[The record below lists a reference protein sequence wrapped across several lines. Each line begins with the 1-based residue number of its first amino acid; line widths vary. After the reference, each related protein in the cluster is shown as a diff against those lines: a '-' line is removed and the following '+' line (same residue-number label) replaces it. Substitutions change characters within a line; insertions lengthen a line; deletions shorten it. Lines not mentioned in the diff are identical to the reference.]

1 MDPALRE
8 LISKGDPGDEVE
20 AILRLARGIA
30 QVPRLADEIS
40 NFGDIRT
47 IRVRRGD
54 IIRVWSDPKVAS
66 LKAARAITFDRPANP
81 PKDFFGTDTPLQ
93 AGPGLRRRPDGMP
106 GGGRNVIVGI
116 IDWGFDFAHPAFR
129 DPKGRSRIMALW
141 DQRSSV
147 LPSLTASPHP
157 YGYGQVFQ
165 RQRINQALRSA
176 EPYNALG
183 YHPGDADRGSGAH
196 GTHVADIAAGS
207 PRHNGE
213 GGVAPLAELVFV
225 HLAAD
230 RLAGLSDLGNSVRII
245 EAVDFINRMS
255 RGRPCVINLSLG
267 RQGGSK
273 TGLSLVERALDAF
286 AVSRDNACI
295 VQSAGNYFLSGCHAS
310 GTLKPGGVRTLNW
323 HTKRGDKT
331 ENELEIWYSDR
342 DRLKVSLTSPDG
354 RQTMTAALGDTRSI
368 RGPSGVEYARMY
380 NRAFEPNTQSH
391 NCNLFIRRGAP
402 HGRWQVRIEGEQI
415 VDGRFDAWIERD
427 AAGRRGQSRF
437 ASGDVDTTATI
448 GSIASGFNGIAVG
461 AAELR
466 GGYLKPA
473 KFGSSG
479 PTRDGRTKPDLVAPG
494 VRVLAARSAPSQ
506 ATSEQHL
513 NTRMSGASQA
523 SPFVAGVVAL
533 CLEAGGGHLD
543 FHDVRKAIL
552 STSLRPRGLRIAD
565 RLRLGAGMIDP
576 RAAVRAARQIGL
588 NNKTTHKEE
597 IV

>member
-20 AILRLARGIA
+20 AILRLAKGVT
-30 QVPRLADEIS
+30 QVPPLVDEVS
-40 NFGDIRT
+40 GFGDIRT
-47 IRVRRGD
+47 IRVQRGN
-54 IIRVWSDPKVAS
+54 IIRVWSDPKIAS

-81 PKDFFGTDTPLQ
+81 PEGFFGPGPSMT
-93 AGPGLRRRPDGMP
+93 AGVHPRRHP
-106 GGGRNVIVGI
+106 GGATGAGQGVIVGV

-129 DPKGRSRIMALW
+129 DPQGNSRILALW
-141 DQRSSV
+141 DQRSAT
-147 LPSLTASPHP
+147 LPSPSAPPQP
-157 YGYGQVFQ
+157 YGYGKVFL
-165 RQRINQALRSA
+165 RQQINRALRSA
-176 EPYNALG
+176 TPYQALG
-183 YHPGDADRGSGAH
+183 YHPGDADRGTGAH

-207 PRHNGE
+207 PRRNGE
-213 GGVAPLAELVFV
+213 GGVAPLAELAFV

-245 EAVDFINRMS
+245 EAVDFINRVAQ
-255 RGRPCVINLSLG
+255 GRPCVINLSLG

-286 AVSRDNACI
+286 AQSRDNACI

-310 GTLKPGGVRTLNW
+310 GTLKPGGVRTLSW
-323 HTKRGDKT
+323 QTKRGDRT

-342 DRLKVSLTSPDG
+342 DRLKVSLTTPDG
-354 RQTMTAALGDTRSI
+354 RQTITASLGETRTL
-368 RGPSGVEYARMY
+368 RGSFGVEHARMY
-380 NRAFEPNTQSH
+380 NRAYEPNTQSH

-415 VDGRFDAWIERD
+415 IDGRFDAWIERD
-427 AAGRRGQSRF
+427 GAGRRGQSRF
-437 ASGDVDTTATI
+437 AATDVDTTATI

-461 AAELR
+461 AAEHR
-466 GGYLKPA
+466 GGFLTPA

-494 VRVLAARSAPSQ
+494 VRILAARSTPARS
-506 ATSEQHL
+506 TSEQQL

-523 SPFVAGVVAL
+523 SPFVAGVAAL

-552 STSLRPRGLRIAD
+552 STSTRQRGLRIAD
-565 RLRLGAGMIDP
+565 RLRLGAGMVDP
-576 RAAVRAARQIGL
+576 KAAVRAARQIGSE
-588 NNKTTHKEE
+588 NKRSHKEV